1 MPPSRRK
8 PNKVPLFAE
17 FSNRLYFPVSMIRRP
32 FPKLFPLLVLGFLLS
47 CWFAPEAMAEA
58 RTNNPYWT
66 APAATVD
73 ALKTDLIINTIFYL
87 TVGVFV
93 LVQAFYI
100 YYLIRYRRR
109 PGHKAHYI
117 HGNNKAELI
126 WTAAPTVIFLA
137 LAIWGDS
144 VWKDMTSTPAPVDAI
159 EVEVVGYQFAW
170 DLRYAGADGV
180 LDKVAI
186 EKMGGVENKFGLQRA
201 DWDESDDFSS
211 TEMVIPVG
219 KPVHV
224 FLRSRDV
231 IHSFYVPE
239 FRLYQDAVPGRTIDW
254 MWFVTTREGQFAL
267 ACSQLCGTGHYNM
280 QAPIRVVSQEE
291 YDEWSAGKMKSRAE
305 EVAAARGDD
314 KVAAV
319 R

>member
-1 MPPSRRK
+1 MTRSRFSK
-8 PNKVPLFAE
+8 FFTSFLGAVLFA
-17 FSNRLYFPVSMIRRP
+17 
-32 FPKLFPLLVLGFLLS
+32 
-47 CWFAPEAMAEA
+47 CWIVPSVQAEV

-73 ALKTDLIINTIFYL
+73 ALKTDTIINAIFYL

-93 LVQAFYI
+93 VVQAFYI

-126 WTAAPTVIFLA
+126 WTATPTVVFLS

-144 VWKDMTSTPAPVDAI
+144 VWHDMTSTPPPVDAI

-170 DLRYAGADGV
+170 DLRYAGADGK
-180 LDKVAI
+180 LDEIDI
-186 EKMGGVENKFGLQRA
+186 EKMGGAENKFGLQRA
-201 DWDESDDFSS
+201 DWAESDDFSS

-224 FLRSRDV
+224 ILRSRDV

-254 MWFVTTREGQFAL
+254 MWFVTIREGKFAL
-267 ACSQLCGTGHYNM
+267 ACSQLCGTGHFNM
-280 QAPIRVVSQEE
+280 QAPIRVVSQEV
-291 YDEWSAGKMKSRAE
+291 YDEWAAGKMKSRAE
-305 EVAAARGDD
+305 EIEAARAT
-314 KVAAV
+314 KVAVAN
-319 R
+319 

>member
-1 MPPSRRK
+1 
-8 PNKVPLFAE
+8 
-17 FSNRLYFPVSMIRRP
+17 MIRRRL
-32 FPKLFPLLVLGFLLS
+32 PKILSLLLLGFLFA
-47 CWFAPEAMAEA
+47 CCFAPLAQAEV

-73 ALKTDLIINTIFYL
+73 ALKTDTIINAIFYL

-93 LVQAFYI
+93 VVQAFYI

-126 WTAAPTVIFLA
+126 WTATPTVVFLS

-144 VWKDMTSTPAPVDAI
+144 VWKDMTSTPPPVDAI
-159 EVEVVGYQFAW
+159 EVEIVGYQFAW
-170 DLRYAGADGV
+170 DFRYAGSDGK
-180 LDKVAI
+180 LDEIDLA
-186 EKMGGVENKFGLQRA
+186 KMGGTENKFGLSRA
-201 DWDESDDFSS
+201 DWSESDDFSA

-224 FLRSRDV
+224 ILRSRDV

-254 MWFVTTREGQFAL
+254 MWFVTTREGNFAL
-267 ACSQLCGTGHYNM
+267 ACNQLCGTGHYNM
-280 QAPIRVVSQEE
+280 QAPIRVVSQAE
-291 YDEWSAGKMKSRAE
+291 YDEWSAGKMKARADE
-305 EVAAARGDD
+305 LKAARDAN
-314 KVAAV
+314 KVAVAP
-319 R
+319 

>member
-1 MPPSRRK
+1 
-8 PNKVPLFAE
+8 
-17 FSNRLYFPVSMIRRP
+17 MIR
-32 FPKLFPLLVLGFLLS
+32 FSLPKSFLPIALGIFFAVFL
-47 CWFAPEAMAEA
+47 APETMAES

-66 APAATVD
+66 APPATLD
-73 ALKTDLIINTIFYL
+73 ALKTDTIINVIFYL

-109 PGHKAHYI
+109 PGVKAHYI

-126 WTAAPTVIFLA
+126 WTATPTVVFLS

-144 VWKDMTSTPAPVDAI
+144 VWKDMTTTPAPVDAI

-170 DLRYAGADGV
+170 DLRYAGADGK
-180 LDKVAI
+180 LDQVDMA
-186 EKMGGVENKFGLQRA
+186 KMGGAENKFGLSRV
-201 DWDESDDFSS
+201 DWSESDDFSA

-224 FLRSRDV
+224 ILRSRDV

-254 MWFVTTREGQFAL
+254 MWFVTTREGNFAL

-280 QAPIRVVSQEE
+280 QAPIRVVSQAE
-291 YDEWSAGKMKSRAE
+291 YDEWAAGKMKSRE
-305 EVAAARGDD
+305 EELKAARDATKVAAAQ
-314 KVAAV
+314 
-319 R
+319 

>member
-1 MPPSRRK
+1 
-8 PNKVPLFAE
+8 
-17 FSNRLYFPVSMIRRP
+17 MIRRRP
-32 FPKLFPLLVLGFLLS
+32 PTILPLLLLGCLIA
-47 CWFAPEAMAEA
+47 CWFAPAAHAES

-73 ALKTDLIINTIFYL
+73 ALKTDTIINAIFYL
-87 TVGVFV
+87 TVGIFV
-93 LVQAFYI
+93 VVQAVYT

-126 WTAAPTVIFLA
+126 WTATPTVVFLS

-170 DLRYAGADGV
+170 DLRYAGADGK
-180 LDKVAI
+180 LDEIDI
-186 EKMGGVENKFGLQRA
+186 EKMGGVENKFGLSRA
-201 DWDESDDFSS
+201 DWAESDDFSS

-224 FLRSRDV
+224 ILRSRDV

-254 MWFVTTREGQFAL
+254 MWFVTIREGTFAL

-280 QAPIRVVSQEE
+280 QAPIRVVSQAE
-291 YDEWSAGKMKSRAE
+291 YDDWSARKMKSRAE
-305 EVAAARGDD
+305 ELKAAKDATKVAAAR
-314 KVAAV
+314 
-319 R
+319 